1 VAAVDWFGATA
12 PAPTPAPPRRRPR
25 PAATPAPAR
34 AARRAPQTRASGRRL
49 TGGIVWISLF
59 AILLV
64 GVVALNVAVLRTNM
78 HVSKLDKL
86 ELQLRAE
93 NQALQS
99 QVSSAAS
106 AQRIESTART
116 LGLVPAPATDTSYL
130 DLGRK

>member
-1 VAAVDWFGATA
+1 MAAVDWFGPSSVAA
-12 PAPTPAPPRRRPR
+12 PVPARPPRTRSR
-25 PAATPAPAR
+25 PAAAPSRAR
-34 AARRAPQTRASGRRL
+34 APRSRTAGRRL

-59 AILLV
+59 AVLLT
-64 GVVALNVAVLRTNM
+64 GVVALNVAVLRLNM
-78 HVSKLDKL
+78 NVSRLDKQ

-93 NQALQS
+93 NAALAS

-106 AQRIESTART
+106 SQRIEATAQK

>member
-12 PAPTPAPPRRRPR
+12 PAAPPASPTRRRPR
-25 PAATPAPAR
+25 PVAAPVR
-34 AARRAPQTRASGRRL
+34 TRAQGRRL

-59 AILLV
+59 AVLLT

-78 HVSKLDKL
+78 RVSHLDKV

-93 NQALQS
+93 NATLAS

-106 AQRIESTART
+106 ARRIESTARK

-130 DLGRK
+130 DLGQK

>member
-1 VAAVDWFGATA
+1 MAAVDWFGATA
-12 PAPTPAPPRRRPR
+12 PAPAPPRRRPR
-25 PAATPAPAR
+25 PVAAPA
-34 AARRAPQTRASGRRL
+34 AGARRVPRTRASGRRL

-59 AILLV
+59 AVLLT

-78 HVSKLDKL
+78 HVNRLDKI

-93 NQALQS
+93 NAALVS

-106 AQRIESTART
+106 AQRIESTARK

-130 DLGRK
+130 DLEQK